1 MNHRYG
7 ITCLLFLA
15 GLILIGRGALADS
28 ALVIGINTYSN
39 LPRGSSLDGCVND
52 ANSIKRALE
61 HYGFGGKI
69 TLLVNAQAKHD
80 AILKALAD
88 IAKRSGPN
96 DRFVFYFAGHGSQ
109 TGDGH
114 AVLLPTDVEDN
125 SLKNTLSGSE
135 LTSAILR
142 IPGRSHTLLLD
153 SCFAEGVLAR
163 GLNGGV
169 HSRYYQ
175 LVPLV
180 GGEGPGR
187 RSRSIE
193 PVNDTDNNSHL
204 AVSPDL
210 CAFVSAKRTQVSG
223 EKDVSGEFHGVFTYA
238 LAQRLLSGSPSESWG
253 ELESRVCGDV
263 AKEMQEQQTPVFG
276 VDEYHDVKIFEGR
289 GGPRPVQKPQSQI
302 SLWELYS
309 ETKSNPAYLQ
319 VEVDPNQSFFKLRE
333 NFEIKIKVG
342 DKVGQEGG
350 YLIVLNRD
358 KKGVYMIGPDIDDGE
373 TFAVAA
379 VQPGK
384 TVTISVHGEDVGL
397 ERVKA
402 VLFRS
407 RKDAQEL
414 FDKFPKTKEGK
425 NRPRGVSPDDLEQLH
440 ARRLGP
446 EAGSDSPAGKADWTY
461 FTTGLELNV
470 AK

>member
-1 MNHRYG
+1 M
-7 ITCLLFLA
+7 LLLNRS
-15 GLILIGRGALADS
+15 GRADS
-28 ALVIGINTYSN
+28 ALVIGINTYPN

-52 ANSIKRALE
+52 ANAMKKALE
-61 HYGFGGKI
+61 HHGFGGKI
-69 TLLVNAQAKHD
+69 TLLTNAKATHD
-80 AILKALAD
+80 GILKTLSD

-114 AVLLPTDVEDN
+114 AVLLPYDVADD
-125 SLKNTLSGSE
+125 SLTNTLSGSE

-163 GLNGGV
+163 GLNGTV
-169 HSRYYQ
+169 KSRYYQ
-175 LVPLV
+175 IVPLIDGV
-180 GGEGPGR
+180 GPGR
-187 RSRSIE
+187 RSRAIE
-193 PVNDTDNNSHL
+193 PVNNTDNNSHV
-204 AVSPDL
+204 ATSQDL
-210 CAFVSAKRTQVSG
+210 CSFVSAKRTQIAG
-223 EKDVSGEFHGVFTYA
+223 EKEIGGEYHGVFSYA
-238 LAQRLLSGSPSESWG
+238 LAQQLLAGSPDDSWDIVQ
-253 ELESRVCGDV
+253 SRVCGSV
-263 AKEMQEQQTPVFG
+263 AKLMQEQQTPVFG
-276 VDEYHDVKIFEGR
+276 ADEYHDVKIFEGR
-289 GGPRPVQKPQSQI
+289 GGPKPARKPQSQI
-302 SLWELYS
+302 SLWELFS

-319 VEVDPNQSFFKLRE
+319 VEVAPNRSLFKLRE
-333 NFEIKIKVG
+333 NFEIKIKIG
-342 DKVGQEGG
+342 DKVGSDGG

-358 KKGVYMIGPDIDDGE
+358 SKGIYMIGPNIDGGE
-373 TFAVAA
+373 DFSATA
-379 VQPGK
+379 VQAGK

-425 NRPRGVSPDDLEQLH
+425 NHKRGVSLDELEQLH

-446 EAGSDSPAGKADWTY
+446 EEGSDNSAGKPDWTY
-461 FTTGLELNV
+461 FTTSLELNV
-470 AK
+470 ANAPQQ